1 MVLGNKHKT
10 SYGVFVCLA
19 LIVGVHFVFFQ
30 PALSPI
36 FDSDGAMHILMSK
49 RFYFPEGL
57 YYWGQNRLG
66 SVVPL
71 LAHPFVS
78 LGLSPLWVVSF
89 IQTALIWFS
98 YKNFS
103 YELPGMGKVAIAL
116 FLFLPLN
123 GWNFLISTGQPYI
136 PQILFF
142 SILYRLLLRSEEWS
156 SAIAW
161 QFTATAWVS
170 LYVSDLSIV
179 YILPMVVYV
188 GWKHHRFSQLIA
200 WIKQSWKAFSAGIFG
215 GLLLLVLKNQLPRA
229 KGYEQIIGPIEE
241 WVSLFEGLSRF
252 YSGYLTNFN
261 HHPFET
267 IGVWFLLILFMFM
280 LIKRPPKSFAVLYLS
295 LGLVIAFLLTSHWV
309 YVNGLRY
316 FAFPFSLLVIIT
328 VIRIFSLQKNTEKT
342 TQNTTPKVLGS
353 LALASGLLLAIGNV
367 KGRLA
372 SERPASFMPKTAEV
386 IQVANQYSLPAIGDY
401 WTAYLYSAYADG
413 QPLAIADE
421 NWAIRNSW
429 EKEAVLNSDTLLV
442 FESPR
447 LKLEDEIEKYQ
458 RNYTAISSASHV
470 GETSF
475 RLYVPT
481 LP

>member
-1 MVLGNKHKT
+1 
-10 SYGVFVCLA
+10 
-19 LIVGVHFVFFQ
+19 
-30 PALSPI
+30 
-36 FDSDGAMHILMSK
+36 MHILMSK

-71 LAHPFVS
+71 IAHPFVS
-78 LGLSPLWVVSF
+78 FGLNPLWVISI
-89 IQTALIWFS
+89 IQTLLIWFTF
-98 YKNFS
+98 KIFS
-103 YELPGMGKVAIAL
+103 FGLPGMGKIAVAL
-116 FLFLPLN
+116 FLFLPLSA
-123 GWNFLISTGQPYI
+123 WNYLISTGQPYI

-156 SAIAW
+156 STIAW
-161 QFTATAWVS
+161 QFTFTAWAS

-179 YILPMVVYV
+179 YILPMVAYV
-188 GWKHHRFSQLIA
+188 GWNQSRLGQLIP
-200 WIKQSWKAFSAGIFG
+200 WIKQSWKAFSGGIIG

-229 KGYEQIIGPIEE
+229 KGYEQIMGPTEE

-252 YSGYLTNFN
+252 YKGYFTNFE

-267 IGVWFLLILFMFM
+267 VGVWFLLILFLFM
-280 LIKRPPKSFAVLYLS
+280 LTKRPPKSFAVLYFS
-295 LGLVIAFLLTSHWV
+295 LCLVTCFLLTSHWV

-316 FAFPFSLLVIIT
+316 FALPFSLLVILT
-328 VIRIFSLQKNTEKT
+328 VIRIFSLKKTIQKT
-342 TQNTTPKVLGS
+342 LGS
-353 LALASGLLLAIGNV
+353 LALASGLLFAIGNV

-386 IQVANQYSLPAIGDY
+386 VQLANQYSLPAIGDY
-401 WTAYLYSAYADG
+401 WIVYVYSAYAEN

-421 NWAIRNSW
+421 NWAIRNYW
-429 EKEAVLNSDTLLV
+429 EKDAVINSDTLLI

-447 LKLEDEIEKYQ
+447 LTLEDEIVKFKKTYI
-458 RNYTAISSASHV
+458 AVSSPSHI

-475 RLYVPT
+475 RLYVPVGET
-481 LP
+481 P